1 MNTTSTSYT
10 TFFWAA
16 IACTIYRTRCG
27 FVLESDGGGDGES
40 CKWREMEKVG
50 FTEVR
55 EKMCTGTKWPF
66 RVLLDI
72 APLVFSLNSFANMAE
87 TPPVVEL

>member
-1 MNTTSTSYT
+1 MCCLEL
-10 TFFWAA
+10 FFLDKMDPYGSG
-16 IACTIYRTRCG
+16 TRTRCG
-27 FVLESDGGGDGES
+27 FVLGSDGGCDGES

-50 FTEVR
+50 FTEVGG
-55 EKMCTGTKWPF
+55 KMCTGTKWPF

-72 APLVFSLNSFANMAE
+72 APLVLFLNSFANMAE